1 MRRFLVVGCGGSG
14 GATLAYMMDQLSS
27 DLAVWGRRI
36 PRGWQFIHVDV
47 PSGEEAG
54 PDGIGNVQAQGGRY
68 LGLGPQSGSYG
79 DLDHALSQKLTGARA
94 LDTIGTWAPR
104 RPQSVPTP
112 ISVGAGQ
119 YRAVGRAITLV
130 RAGDVRTAVQNAY
143 EELFRVETTSEMTTL
158 AQAAGG
164 RFEPNEP
171 PIVLVVSSMAGGA
184 GASMALDVC
193 RLMSLAGVDPRLMA
207 VFMVSSDIFDSL
219 PESARSG
226 VRANALAMLGE
237 IVASQAGA
245 ARAHDVALLSA
256 LGHRDGAGAEV
267 PFARVFPVGR
277 TIGTQRTTFGTGR
290 PEAVYRGLARGL
302 AGMMVSPV
310 ATAQFQQFDLGNTGS
325 VAPDPKYFG
334 WAANAD
340 PLPWGSF
347 GFASLSMGRDRYA
360 EYAAQRLAR
369 GAVDRLLDG
378 HLQPGNPASSL
389 EQLGSV
395 LDSQWRPLLS
405 RLGLPV
411 GGTGDQLADLGAWM
425 TGEVLPRSDAEIA
438 ARNVSD
444 SEVRG
449 YLPNPDGQQAGQ
461 WMVLLHH
468 QLASRRHALTDACN
482 GAAYEWSFRWKDEL
496 LGRIERVTADATTR
510 LGLPYAAAV
519 LQRLSTHLS
528 EYVIP
533 GADALAA
540 HTPTDIVEIPPQV
553 QQTMAGVKGVVS
565 NGAQIVDLT
574 MDGIRNHA
582 RTQVYAHASGL
593 VARVLQGVIAEVLPP
608 LLATL
613 TDTQRLLENA
623 RAADVKH
630 DGLAQLA
637 TAQYGAWP
645 SDADQ
650 QVPSRFDEANNEIL
664 LTTSRQF
671 MGQFVADVQRAIPD
685 GPGNLSGARESVI
698 GAIVSGLWQTTG
710 GEQPPGGLLERTTD
724 WRPRAFGFD
733 PGTGDS
739 IVPSQARYDV
749 HVRPAELLRRA
760 RMFVGR
766 RGESFDRFVS
776 VSLRDFVSG
785 VDAPESERAQ
795 RMRDLVGK
803 FSETLSLALPLIG
816 VNDKAVQ
823 MLHGRSTEYRYK
835 FSTIP
840 FADLPVVADLR
851 RVLETN
857 PLIDSSSMTNLT
869 KALSDQGDP
878 RRVDVFGSYPL
889 YSPLVFESVLKPV
902 GVQWGSTPPAGRSGF
917 WTYRRS
923 RPLDASL
930 PMGDA
935 ERRAMVAGWFVG
947 QVLGELRLPD
957 SPYTRPVEVWDREAG
972 SWVGFPNPLLTPPSA
987 FQATY
992 DWLPAVL
999 ESILL
1004 AQTRIHEAPVM
1015 GSLRPYILLR
1025 ELYDANPLGAS
1036 TGILEAEG
1044 ERRVTAW
1051 LRSGRTASGLPSRVP
1066 SIAAA
1071 ETIADRAEAAREWL
1085 GVIGR
1090 LAGEHF
1096 MAPGQDGATGGG
1108 RFAEITT
1115 RDQASQTPI
1124 FRDLAPDIFA
1134 VARELTQLVD
1144 RAEQRAEAG
1153 EQAKQDLGGSPQ
1165 STRIEMP
1172 DGGVF

>member
-27 DLAVWGRRI
+27 DLAVWGKTL
-36 PRGWQFIHVDV
+36 PKGWQFVHIDV

-54 PDGIGNVQAQGGRY
+54 PNGLGNVQVQGGRY

-79 DLDHALSQKLTGARA
+79 DLDHALSQKLTGSRGLEHIA
-94 LDTIGTWAPR
+94 TWAPR
-104 RPQSVPTP
+104 APQSVPTP

-130 RAGDVRTAVQNAY
+130 RAGDVRQAIQQAY
-143 EELFRVETTSEMTTL
+143 DDLFRVETTTEMSEL
-158 AQAAGG
+158 ARAAGA

-207 VFMVSSDIFDSL
+207 VFMVSADIFDAL
-219 PESARSG
+219 PESARTG

-237 IVASQAGA
+237 IVASQAGSS
-245 ARAHDVALLSA
+245 RAHDVDVLSA

-277 TIGTQRTTFGTGR
+277 KMGAQQTTFGGGR
-290 PEAVYRGLARGL
+290 PDDVYRGLARGL
-302 AGMMVSPV
+302 AGMMVSSV
-310 ATAQFQQFDLGNTGS
+310 ATSQFQQFDLGNTGS
-325 VAPDPKYFG
+325 VSPDPKYFG

-369 GAVDRLLDG
+369 GSVDRLLDG

-389 EQLGSV
+389 EQLNTL
-395 LDSQWRPLLS
+395 LDSQWGAICNQLQ
-405 RLGLPV
+405 LPV
-411 GGTGDQLADLGAWM
+411 GGPNPAGELGNWM
-425 TGEVLPRSDAEIA
+425 TGAALPRQAAEGA
-438 ARNVSD
+438 ARHVTDN
-444 SEVRG
+444 EVAG
-449 YLPNPDGQQAGQ
+449 YIPNPDGQQASQ
-461 WMVLLHH
+461 WMVMLQH
-468 QLASRRHALTDACN
+468 QLNARRHPLTEASN
-482 GAAYEWSFRWKDEL
+482 AAAYEWVFRWKDEL
-496 LGRIERVTADATTR
+496 LSRIESVTGDNLTR
-510 LGLPYAAAV
+510 LGLPYAAG
-519 LQRLSTHLS
+519 LLDRLATHLK

-533 GADALAA
+533 GAESLSQ
-540 HTPTDIVEIPPQV
+540 HTPNDIVALPPQV

-565 NGAQIVDLT
+565 NGAQIHEMIVT
-574 MDGIRNHA
+574 GIRGQV
-582 RTQVYAHASGL
+582 RTQIYAHASGL
-593 VARVLQGVIAEVLPP
+593 VAQVLKGVLSEVLPQ
-608 LLATL
+608 LVDSLK
-613 TDTQRLLENA
+613 DTQRLLENA
-623 RAADVKH
+623 RSADVRH

-645 SDADQ
+645 SDNDA

-671 MGQFVADVQRAIPD
+671 MNQFVADVQRAIPD
-685 GPGNLSGARESVI
+685 GPTNLHGAREAVLSSV
-698 GAIVSGLWQTTG
+698 VSGRWQTTG
-710 GEQPPGGLLERTTD
+710 GEQAPGGLMERTSD
-724 WRPRAFGFD
+724 WRPRSFAFD
-733 PGTGDS
+733 PLSGDS

-749 HVRPAELLRRA
+749 HVRPAELLERA
-760 RMFVGR
+760 RMFVAR

-776 VSLRDFVSG
+776 LSLRDFVSG
-785 VDAPESERAQ
+785 VDAPESEKAQ
-795 RMRDLVGK
+795 RSRDLASK
-803 FSETLSLALPLIG
+803 FAETLSLAMPLIS

-823 MLHGRSTEYRYK
+823 ALHGRDVEYRYK

-840 FADLPVVADLR
+840 FADLPIVGDLR
-851 RVLETN
+851 KVLESN
-857 PLIDSSSMTNLT
+857 PRIDESSMSNLN

-889 YSPLVFESVLKPV
+889 YSPLAFESVLKPV

-917 WTYRRS
+917 WTYRRA

-930 PMGDA
+930 PMGDT
-935 ERRAMVAGWFVG
+935 ERRAMVAGWFLG
-947 QVLGELRLPD
+947 QVLGELRLPE
-957 SPYTRPVEVWDREAG
+957 SPYDRPVEIWDRDAG
-972 SWVGFPNPLLTPPSA
+972 NWAAFPNPLLTPPGS
-987 FQATY
+987 FRATY

-1004 AQTRIHEAPVM
+1004 AQTRVHETPVM
-1015 GSLRPYILLR
+1015 ASLRPYVLLR
-1025 ELYDANPLGAS
+1025 EIYDSNPLGTS
-1036 TGILEAEG
+1036 TGILDKEG
-1044 ERRVTAW
+1044 ERRLAEW
-1051 LRSGRTASGLPSRVP
+1051 LRDGRTASGIPSRVP
-1066 SIAAA
+1066 AIAQASTA
-1071 ETIADRAEAAREWL
+1071 EERAEAAKQWL
-1085 GVIGR
+1085 TQIGD
-1090 LAGEHF
+1090 LAGTHF
-1096 MAPGQDGATGGG
+1096 MGRGQSGAPGGGS
-1108 RFAEITT
+1108 FSEIAS

-1124 FRDLAPDIFA
+1124 FRDLAPDIFQM
-1134 VARELTQLVD
+1134 VGELQGMVD
-1144 RAEQRAEAG
+1144 RALQRSQQAEAPV
-1153 EQAKQDLGGSPQ
+1153 QDLGGAPK
-1165 STRIEMP
+1165 STSIQMP